1 MNTIPPD
8 AFALSARDTIMPV
21 VPMFHANTW
30 GLAFSAPMV
39 GAKLVLPGPALDGE
53 SLHDLIEAEG
63 VTFSAGVP
71 TVWQGFVDHLRKS
84 GIKRTALKRVVIG
97 GSACPEAL
105 MKDRKSTRLNSS
117 HYCATRM
124 PSS

>member
-1 MNTIPPD
+1 MRISD
-8 AFALSARDTIMPV
+8 WSSDVCSSDL
-21 VPMFHANTW
+21 
-30 GLAFSAPMV
+30 
-39 GAKLVLPGPALDGE
+39 LVLPGPALDGE

-105 MKDRKSTRLNSS
+105 MKDLAMLDIDVLHAWGMTELSPVGLVASPTPETLAQPREEIGR
-117 HYCATRM
+117 AAVR
-124 PSS
+124 